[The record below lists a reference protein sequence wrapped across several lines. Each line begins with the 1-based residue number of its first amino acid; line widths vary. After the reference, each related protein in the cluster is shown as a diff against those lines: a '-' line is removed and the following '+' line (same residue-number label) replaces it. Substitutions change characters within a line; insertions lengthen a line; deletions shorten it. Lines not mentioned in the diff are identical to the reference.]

1 MWEKDLIFT
10 ILSVI
15 LLIQA
20 FLTLKKDVELDISN
34 SNQIKTKT
42 KSILQSFIFILT
54 QCETWGCLDE
64 DRADILAG
72 IDERH
77 TRSSFSTALS
87 LSLFLVF
94 IEVRLE
100 KLTSHRYVVENGS
113 NVKIALWASMG
124 NSLAAANQKL
134 CKGRSAKLS
143 LRPRSC
149 FSSVRSSCSCKVM
162 SFPTADA
169 ELNGSLTQSR
179 YSVVAEEK

>member
-1 MWEKDLIFT
+1 M
-10 ILSVI
+10 
-15 LLIQA
+15 
-20 FLTLKKDVELDISN
+20 KKDVELDILN

-42 KSILQSFIFILT
+42 KSISQSFIFILT
-54 QCETWGCLDE
+54 QCETWNCLDK

-77 TRSSFSTALS
+77 TRSSSSTALS

-94 IEVRLE
+94 IAVRLE

-134 CKGRSAKLS
+134 SKGRSEKLS
-143 LRPRSC
+143 LRLRSC
-149 FSSVRSSCSCKVM
+149 FSSVSSS
-162 SFPTADA
+162 
-169 ELNGSLTQSR
+169 
-179 YSVVAEEK
+179 